1 MGVAAIPPA
10 ASSLSPSGWARAE
23 SSQLLLPPLPPGRG
37 CVLCRHQSGIL
48 ALASLQQGQRSH
60 QQLTGNHPCRKQ
72 FSRMDCLCE
81 ANTSFALDLWKK
93 LSENDSRKN
102 LFYSPISI
110 SSALA
115 MVFLGAQGDTAAQ
128 MVQALQLHK
137 AKDVHPGFQSL
148 ISEINKPDTKYLL
161 RIANRL
167 FGEKSY
173 SFNTGFLDSCNKFY
187 LSELEQVDFQQE
199 YEAARGQINSWVEG
213 KTDGKIQNLLG
224 QGTLD
229 SLTKL
234 VLVNAIYFKG
244 NWADQFKKDLTKE
257 MPFRINKNQTKPV
270 QMMFRNGKYPM
281 THIGEQQ
288 IKIIELPYEDKE
300 LSMIVMLPDEI
311 NDDSTGLEKLE
322 RELTYE
328 KFADWTNPEM
338 MNTKE
343 VELFL
348 PRFKLEESYDL
359 KPFLTSLG
367 MHDAFDMGKS
377 DLSGMSDRNDLVLSK
392 VVHKAFVD
400 VSEEGTEAAAA
411 TAAVMKF
418 RCASV
423 PRVMADHPFLFF
435 IRHNKT
441 RNILFCGRFCSP

>member
-1 MGVAAIPPA
+1 
-10 ASSLSPSGWARAE
+10 
-23 SSQLLLPPLPPGRG
+23 
-37 CVLCRHQSGIL
+37 
-48 ALASLQQGQRSH
+48 
-60 QQLTGNHPCRKQ
+60 
-72 FSRMDCLCE
+72 
-81 ANTSFALDLWKK
+81 
-93 LSENDSRKN
+93 
-102 LFYSPISI
+102 
-110 SSALA
+110 

-213 KTDGKIQNLLG
+213 KTEGKIQNLLG

-244 NWADQFKKDLTKE
+244 NWADQFKKDHTKE
-257 MPFRINKNQTKPV
+257 MPFRINKNETKPV
-270 QMMFRNGKYPM
+270 QMMFRKGKYPM
-281 THIGEQQ
+281 TYIGEQQ
-288 IKIIELPYEDKE
+288 TKIIELPYEDKE
-300 LSMIVMLPDEI
+300 LSMIVMLPDDI

-338 MNTKE
+338 MDTNELERQLTHEKFADWTKPETMTSRE
-343 VELFL
+343 VDLYL
-348 PRFKLEESYDL
+348 PRFQLEENYDL
-359 KPFLTSLG
+359 KSSLASLG
-367 MHDAFDMGKS
+367 MHDAFDMVKS
-377 DLSGMSDRNDLVLSK
+377 DFSGMSDRNDLVLSK

-400 VSEEGTEAAAA
+400 VNEEGTEAAAA
-411 TAAVMKF
+411 TAAIMTVECISIVQRFM
-418 RCASV
+418 V
-423 PRVMADHPFLFF
+423 DHPFLFF

-441 RNILFCGRFCSP
+441 GNILFCGRFCSP